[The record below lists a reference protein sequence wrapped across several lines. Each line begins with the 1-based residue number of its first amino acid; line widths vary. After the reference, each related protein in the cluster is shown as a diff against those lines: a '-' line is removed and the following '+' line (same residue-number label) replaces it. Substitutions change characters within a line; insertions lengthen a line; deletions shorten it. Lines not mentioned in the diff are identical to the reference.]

1 MKVSPVNPAQA
12 PVVLTPLYSH
22 SVAAGFPSPADDHLA
37 QRLDLNQHLIQHPA
51 ATYFLRADGE
61 SMRDVGI
68 FSGDLLVVDNSLKPR
83 NGDVVVAAVDGQL
96 TCKILNTRLQQLV
109 AANPSFPPIYI
120 NSTAEL
126 IIEGVVV
133 ASVRY
138 HRAV

>member
-22 SVAAGFPSPADDHLA
+22 SVAAGFPSPADDYLA

-126 IIEGVVV
+126 VIEGVVV

>member
-1 MKVSPVNPAQA
+1 MKVIPVDTSLA
-12 PVVLTPLYSH
+12 PSMLIPLYGH
-22 SVAAGFPSPADDHLA
+22 GVAAGFPSPADDYLA

-120 NSTAEL
+120 SSTAEL

-138 HRAV
+138 HRGI